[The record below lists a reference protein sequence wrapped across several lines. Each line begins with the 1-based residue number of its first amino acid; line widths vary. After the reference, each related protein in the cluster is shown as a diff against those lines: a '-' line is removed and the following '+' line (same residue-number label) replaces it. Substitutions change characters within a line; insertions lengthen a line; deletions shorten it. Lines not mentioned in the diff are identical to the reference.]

1 MDATRLHL
9 PSCSRQ
15 GPHSLAQ
22 GALVLWVLV
31 QEHHDVQEALDIPV
45 GRGQGETS
53 PQLWAGPLPTD
64 SAAFTLALS
73 LMWAPRGA
81 ALADNGITNPL
92 PPCP

>member
-1 MDATRLHL
+1 MMSRRLWTY
-9 PSCSRQ
+9 
-15 GPHSLAQ
+15 
-22 GALVLWVLV
+22 LW
-31 QEHHDVQEALDIPV
+31 AG